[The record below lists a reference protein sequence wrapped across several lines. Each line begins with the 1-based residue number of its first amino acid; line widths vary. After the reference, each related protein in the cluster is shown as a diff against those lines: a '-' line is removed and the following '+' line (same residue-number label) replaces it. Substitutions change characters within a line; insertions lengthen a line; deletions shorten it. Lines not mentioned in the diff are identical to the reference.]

1 MPPEH
6 HEHRQKR
13 FARIRRAKLFL
24 RFMPRKARFH
34 RYPLIGRFADMARKR
49 DYLWSFRTESV
60 RPALY
65 IGSIVALLPLL
76 GIQVAV
82 AFVLALMSRAN
93 VMLLIGLQFITTP
106 ITAPPLYYGTYHV
119 GRVVMEAV
127 GFEPTAEHIGSEAA
141 LIQEL
146 ETMNKSITAPDQK
159 WSTRWGSTIVALM
172 VGGLVVGTFVG
183 FVLDMMWRFASGRAE
198 VRKIRRA
205 VQKMDSGSTPSPTT
219 PK

>member
-93 VMLLIGLQFITTP
+93 VMLLIGLQFVTTP

>member
-1 MPPEH
+1 MSPEH

-13 FARIRRAKLFL
+13 FARIRRAKWFL

-34 RYPLIGRFADMARKR
+34 RYPLIGRFADFARKR

-65 IGSIVALLPLL
+65 IGSVIALLPLL

-82 AFVLALMSRAN
+82 AFALALMSRAN
-93 VMLLIGLQFITTP
+93 VMLLVGLQFITTP
-106 ITAPPLYYGTYHV
+106 ITAPPLYYATYHV
-119 GRVVMEAV
+119 GRAAMEAV
-127 GFEPTAEHIGSEAA
+127 GFEKVPQHVESEAA

-146 ETMNKSITAPDQK
+146 ETMDQSITVSDQK
-159 WSTRWGSTIVALM
+159 WSDRWGGTIVALM
-172 VGGLVVGTFVG
+172 IGGLIVGSLVG
-183 FVLDMMWRFASGRAE
+183 FILDIIWRYGSGRAE
-198 VRKIRRA
+198 ARKIRRA
-205 VQKMDSGSTPSPTT
+205 VQKIDSGSTPSPTA

>member
-1 MPPEH
+1 
-6 HEHRQKR
+6 
-13 FARIRRAKLFL
+13 
-24 RFMPRKARFH
+24 
-34 RYPLIGRFADMARKR
+34 MARKR

>member
-1 MPPEH
+1 MSPEH
-6 HEHRQKR
+6 HEHHQTR
-13 FARIRRAKLFL
+13 FTRIRRAKWFL

-127 GFEPTAEHIGSEAA
+127 GFEPTAEHVGSEAA

-146 ETMNKSITAPDQK
+146 ETMDKSITAPDQK

-183 FVLDMMWRFASGRAE
+183 FVLDMIWRFASGRAE
-198 VRKIRRA
+198 ARKIRRA

>member
-127 GFEPTAEHIGSEAA
+127 GFEPTAEHVGSEAA

-146 ETMNKSITAPDQK
+146 ETMDKSITAPDQK

>member
-1 MPPEH
+1 MSPEH

-13 FARIRRAKLFL
+13 FARIRRAKWFL

-34 RYPLIGRFADMARKR
+34 RYPLIGRFADFARKR

-119 GRVVMEAV
+119 GRIVMEAV
-127 GFEPTAEHIGSEAA
+127 GFEPTAEHVGSEAA
-141 LIQEL
+141 LIEEL
-146 ETMNKSITAPDQK
+146 ETMDESIAAPDQK
-159 WSTRWGSTIVALM
+159 WSNRWGSTIVALM

-183 FVLDMMWRFASGRAE
+183 FVLDMIWRFASGRAE
-198 VRKIRRA
+198 ARKIRRA